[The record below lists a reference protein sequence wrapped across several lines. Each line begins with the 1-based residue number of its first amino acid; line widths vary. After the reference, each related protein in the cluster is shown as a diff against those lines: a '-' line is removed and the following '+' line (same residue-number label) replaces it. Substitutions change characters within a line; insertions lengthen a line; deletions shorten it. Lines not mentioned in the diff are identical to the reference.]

1 MADESQKGKFLVNFP
16 KVISEFEDAMHKFP
30 VKKILYKNIFRGKGL
45 EFDSYRV
52 FEQSD
57 DASMIDWKASLRSNQ
72 LLARKYIEE
81 RELNVYFLVDVSNG
95 MLFGSGDKLKAEYAA
110 EFAVSL
116 AHLILGA
123 GDKIGLLMFSDKVT
137 KFLPPARSKNQFALF
152 SKFISD
158 TSLYGGGFDIDKAIR
173 HVLNTVKS
181 PYNVFILVS
190 DFLRT
195 GESNL
200 DSIKL
205 MGTRFETMAVMVR
218 DRLDEDLPDTNYQV
232 AVQDPYS
239 GRQMVLDPAI
249 AREKYKENTL
259 RQKMVVKDILRKSN
273 IDLLELATDKNFV
286 IAVSSFLRGRSMGA
300 RV

>member
-16 KVISEFEDAMHKFP
+16 KVISEFEDAMHRFP
-30 VKKILYKNIFRGKGL
+30 VKKILYRNIFRGKGL

-52 FEQSD
+52 FESTD

-72 LLARKYIEE
+72 ILAKKYIEE

-110 EFAVSL
+110 EFAVAL
-116 AHLILGA
+116 AHLVLGA
-123 GDKIGLLMFSDKVT
+123 GDKIGLVMFSDHVT

-158 TSLYGGGFDIDKAIR
+158 TSLYGGGFDADKAVR
-173 HVLNTVKS
+173 HVLETIKA
-181 PYNVFILVS
+181 PYNVFILIS
-190 DFLRT
+190 DFLRI
-195 GESNL
+195 GQENL
-200 DSIKL
+200 DVMKL

-218 DRLDEDLPDTNYQV
+218 DRLDEDLPDTNYQI
-232 AVQDPYS
+232 AVQDPYT

-249 AREKYKENTL
+249 ARERYKENTL
-259 RQKMVVKDILRKSN
+259 RQKMLVKDIFKKSR
-273 IDLLELATDKNFV
+273 IDLLELSTDKNFV
-286 IAVSSFLRGRSMGA
+286 IPVSSFLRGRAMGA